1 MKRTDYFYRCDKG
14 CVINGNMSNFFID
27 DFLKQCLNDNALI
40 RLIFKQ
46 VNGKI
51 VNDLDA
57 HISHKSLSP
66 ELLDILH
73 SIQKEVPYIQGV
85 RYNPLDEKSSSEA
98 DEFLYNTMVSRYD
111 LIGDYLDSNVGYI
124 RNILNSSDNVKSD

>member
-1 MKRTDYFYRCDKG
+1 MKRTDYFYKCDKG
-14 CVINGNMSNFFID
+14 CVIKGNMSNFFID

-85 RYNPLDEKSSSEA
+85 RYDPLDEKSSAEA
-98 DEFLYNTMVSRYD
+98 DEFLYSTIVSRYD

-124 RNILNSSDNVKSD
+124 RSVLNSSDNAKSD

>member
-1 MKRTDYFYRCDKG
+1 MKRTDYFYKCDKG

-66 ELLDILH
+66 ELLDVLH

-85 RYNPLDEKSSSEA
+85 RYDPLDEKSSAEA
-98 DEFLYNTMVSRYD
+98 DEFLYNTIVSRYD

-124 RNILNSSDNVKSD
+124 RSVLNSSDNAKSD